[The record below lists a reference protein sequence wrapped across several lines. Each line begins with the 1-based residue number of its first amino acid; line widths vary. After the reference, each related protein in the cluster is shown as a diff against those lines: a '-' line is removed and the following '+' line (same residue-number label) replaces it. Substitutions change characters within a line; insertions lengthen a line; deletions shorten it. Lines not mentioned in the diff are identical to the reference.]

1 VSGLTVVALAE
12 SALLVRLTDEAIVDP
27 ALAAQAAAL
36 ADAIE
41 GLGLA
46 GVTDVVPA
54 FTTVMVCFDPQSVD
68 PVELGAQIER
78 AAENAATIDPPPGRR
93 VTIPVAYGGTF
104 GPDLG
109 DVAEHAGL
117 SPDDVI
123 AHHAGATYSVSV
135 MGFAPGWA
143 YLLGL
148 PPELAIPRLTNP
160 RTRIPPGSV
169 AIGGEQTGI
178 YPLATPGGWR
188 LIGRTPVRM
197 FDPNREE
204 PFFLHARDFV
214 QFKPISETEYAEIDH
229 VIRTGSEPPTP
240 SFRAERSGVEL

>member
-1 VSGLTVVALAE
+1 VSGFSIVPLAE
-12 SALLVRLTDEAIVDP
+12 SALLVRLSDEEIVDP
-27 ALAAQAAAL
+27 VVAGRAAAL

-41 GLGLA
+41 QLDLT

-54 FTTVMVCFDPQSVD
+54 FTTVMVCFDPREVHPAD
-68 PVELGAQIER
+68 LGAQIDQVASE
-78 AAENAATIDPPPGRR
+78 ASTTEPPRGRR
-93 VTIPVAYGGTF
+93 VTIPVAYGGAF
-104 GPDLG
+104 GPDLD
-109 DVAEHAGL
+109 DVANHAGL
-117 SPDDVI
+117 AADDVI
-123 AHHAGATYSVSV
+123 ARHSGADYLVSV

-169 AIGGEQTGI
+169 AIGGDQTGI

-197 FDPNREE
+197 FDPNRPE
-204 PFFLHARDFV
+204 PFFFHAGDTVR
-214 QFKPISETEYAEIDH
+214 FKPISEDEYVEIEH
-229 VIRTGSEPPTP
+229 VIRTGLERPE
-240 SFRAERSGVEL
+240 AEVGNV

>member
-1 VSGLTVVALAE
+1 VSGLSIVPLAE
-12 SALLVRLTDEAIVDP
+12 SALLVRLSEEAIVDP
-27 ALAAQAAAL
+27 AISAQAAAL

-41 GLGLA
+41 GLDLA

-54 FTTVMVCFDPQSVD
+54 FTTVMVCFDPRQVD
-68 PVELGAQIER
+68 PVDLSDQIEQV
-78 AAENAATIDPPPGRR
+78 AEKASTIEPPHGRQ
-93 VTIPVAYGGTF
+93 VTIPVAYGGAF

-109 DVAEHAGL
+109 DVADHAGL
-117 SPDDVI
+117 SPDEVI
-123 AHHAGATYSVSV
+123 AHHVGARYFVSV

-148 PPELAIPRLTNP
+148 PAELAIPRLTNP

-169 AIGGEQTGI
+169 AIGGDQTGV

-197 FDPNREE
+197 FEPKREE
-204 PFFLHARDFV
+204 PFFLQARDAVRFR
-214 QFKPISETEYAEIDH
+214 PIFETEYSEIEH
-229 VIRTGSEPPTP
+229 EVAAGTYHSE
-240 SFRAERSGVEL
+240 VELADA

>member
-1 VSGLTVVALAE
+1 VSGLSIVPLAE
-12 SALLVRLTDEAIVDP
+12 SALLVRLSAEEIVDP
-27 ALAAQAAAL
+27 AIAAQAAAL

-41 GLGLA
+41 GLSLA

-54 FTTVMVCFDPQSVD
+54 FTTVMVCFDPRQVD
-68 PVELGAQIER
+68 PVDLSDQIEQV
-78 AAENAATIDPPPGRR
+78 AAEASTIEPPQGRQ
-93 VTIPVAYGGTF
+93 VTIPVAYGGVF

-109 DVAEHAGL
+109 DVADHSGL
-117 SPDDVI
+117 TAEDVI
-123 AHHAGATYSVSV
+123 ARHAGASYLVSV

-148 PPELAIPRLTNP
+148 PAELAIPRLTNP

-169 AIGGEQTGI
+169 AIGGDQTGV

-188 LIGRTPVRM
+188 VIGRTPVRM

-204 PFFLHARDFV
+204 PFFLQARDTVRFR
-214 QFKPISETEYAEIDH
+214 PISETEYSEIEQAVAAGTYH
-229 VIRTGSEPPTP
+229 PE
-240 SFRAERSGVEL
+240 VELADA